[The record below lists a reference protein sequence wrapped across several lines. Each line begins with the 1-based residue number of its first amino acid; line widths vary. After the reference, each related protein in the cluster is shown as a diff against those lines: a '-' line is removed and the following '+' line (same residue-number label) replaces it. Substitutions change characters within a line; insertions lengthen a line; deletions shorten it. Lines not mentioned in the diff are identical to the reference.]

1 MSLRIIYGRAG
12 TGKSTFCLN
21 EIKNVSNQKV
31 YIITPEQFSYSMEKR
46 LLKNSERKVT
56 LNAEVLSFKRLADR
70 IFTEVGGANDVVI
83 SKSGQAMIIYSILQE
98 QKEELK
104 FLGKTKENIDLIL
117 KEITEFKKHNITVK
131 RIQENI
137 YNITEINLQ
146 GKLQDISR
154 IYEEY
159 EKHIENKYIDED
171 DILTKMSKKI
181 QDSKM
186 FDNSIVFIDEFSGF
200 TMQEY
205 SIIEEILQKAEQVN
219 VTICSDNLKQ
229 ESTPETDIFYSN
241 KNFANKIINI
251 AEKLDLKIDEPV
263 YLEENRRIKNNEL
276 LHLEKNIYDI
286 NPNKYE
292 KNVKNIKIKLMND
305 TYSEIENIAIEIIK
319 LIKNEKLQYRDISV
333 ISNNI
338 EEIDNIVKAIFNRYE
353 IPYFIDEK
361 SEITENFIIKFIISI
376 MEIFSKNWSQEAVF
390 NYIKS
395 GILDLKKEEIYTLEN
410 YCIKNGIKG
419 NKWYKNKWNELED
432 VQEKVVNQLMNL
444 KKNL

>member
-200 TMQEY
+200 TMQ
-205 SIIEEILQKAEQVN
+205 
-219 VTICSDNLKQ
+219 
-229 ESTPETDIFYSN
+229 
-241 KNFANKIINI
+241 
-251 AEKLDLKIDEPV
+251 
-263 YLEENRRIKNNEL
+263 
-276 LHLEKNIYDI
+276 
-286 NPNKYE
+286 
-292 KNVKNIKIKLMND
+292 
-305 TYSEIENIAIEIIK
+305 
-319 LIKNEKLQYRDISV
+319 
-333 ISNNI
+333 
-338 EEIDNIVKAIFNRYE
+338 
-353 IPYFIDEK
+353 
-361 SEITENFIIKFIISI
+361 
-376 MEIFSKNWSQEAVF
+376 
-390 NYIKS
+390 
-395 GILDLKKEEIYTLEN
+395 
-410 YCIKNGIKG
+410 
-419 NKWYKNKWNELED
+419 
-432 VQEKVVNQLMNL
+432 
-444 KKNL
+444 

>member
-276 LHLEKNIYDI
+276 LHLE
-286 NPNKYE
+286 
-292 KNVKNIKIKLMND
+292 
-305 TYSEIENIAIEIIK
+305 
-319 LIKNEKLQYRDISV
+319 
-333 ISNNI
+333 
-338 EEIDNIVKAIFNRYE
+338 
-353 IPYFIDEK
+353 
-361 SEITENFIIKFIISI
+361 
-376 MEIFSKNWSQEAVF
+376 
-390 NYIKS
+390 
-395 GILDLKKEEIYTLEN
+395 
-410 YCIKNGIKG
+410 
-419 NKWYKNKWNELED
+419 
-432 VQEKVVNQLMNL
+432 
-444 KKNL
+444 